1 MSSDADFDARVLDDE
16 LRRYIRRSLDS
27 DPRVRSDVQLAIA
40 AVVALSGVRANIA
53 LATEIGIDAV
63 PVGYEMR
70 HDVSMGVLGDGHSIT
85 VRGKAIYLGDGTF
98 TAPDVEIRDQAELP
112 ASWYGIDDE

>member
-1 MSSDADFDARVLDDE
+1 MSGEAEFDARVLDDE
-16 LRRYIRRSLDS
+16 LRRYVRRSLDS

-40 AVVALSGVRANIA
+40 AVVAPSGVRAHISPA
-53 LATEIGIDAV
+53 RGIGGDAV
-63 PVGYEMR
+63 PVGYAMR
-70 HDVSMGVLGDGHSIT
+70 HDVSMGVLDDWHAIT
-85 VRGKAIYLGDGTF
+85 VRGKAIYLGGGTF